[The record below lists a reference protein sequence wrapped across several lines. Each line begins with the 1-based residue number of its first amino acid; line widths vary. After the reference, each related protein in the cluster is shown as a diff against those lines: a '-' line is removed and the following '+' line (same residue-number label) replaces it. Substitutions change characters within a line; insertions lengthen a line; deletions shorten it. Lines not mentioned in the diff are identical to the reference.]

1 MAQKI
6 RLTGDEMRCIA
17 LFESITGAIANDC
30 VIDEKRDRV
39 IIVVKPGNAGLAI
52 GKHGARI
59 KILRNMIKKDV
70 EIVEYAENPVDFI
83 KNSFTPARVKE
94 VRITERLDNKKVA
107 VVTVE
112 EGDRGVAIGKNGK
125 TAERT
130 RFLAKRY
137 FKIDNVVLAQSSY

>member
-39 IIVVKPGNAGLAI
+39 IIIVKPGNAGLAI

-70 EIVEYAENPVDFI
+70 EIVEYAENPADFI

-107 VVTVE
+107 MVTVE
-112 EGDRGVAIGKNGK
+112 ESDRGVAIGKNGK

-137 FKIDNVVLAQSSY
+137 FQIDNVVLVQ